1 MSLQETM
8 KKFDKELREVIYLKA
23 SSLAGECGCSSQDN
37 NYPMVRRKI
46 QDICDRTIEIGQSFL
61 SQSIKTALE
70 SVVPEE
76 RLDLEGVNWKYWMDC
91 RSEMLTNIE
100 NYLTK

>member
-1 MSLQETM
+1 MKKRRINNMSLQKSL
-8 KKFDKELREVIYLKA
+8 KKFDKKFNFWNDTTEQRNAVKELF
-23 SSLAGECGCSSQDN
+23 SQ
-37 NYPMVRRKI
+37 
-46 QDICDRTIEIGQSFL
+46 E
-61 SQSIKTALE
+61 IKTALE